1 MNVFLINYKERF
13 QILQCQV
20 NGLKVG
26 RNLFQFFKIRK
37 YIELKK
43 ILKIFVISTHN
54 CTHVWMRMHAWN
66 LSEFTSSI
74 KRTAYNRYRIELYE
88 AFTSVCKKYKI
99 YTPTVMKGTILSRA
113 GLMLGFTIRTIQF
126 RILNSTPS
134 VSIRLSL
141 LIQVYRIRLWNP
153 F

>member
-1 MNVFLINYKERF
+1 M
-13 QILQCQV
+13 
-20 NGLKVG
+20 
-26 RNLFQFFKIRK
+26 
-37 YIELKK
+37 
-43 ILKIFVISTHN
+43 KIFVISTHN

-153 F
+153 FIIRTNKFKLSYLYSDWESRLNERYEFCCPFDITMIQNLFT